1 LTDILKRVQRL
12 ERNREELA
20 WEGSFQ
26 EYLDLVMQNPRIARS
41 SHRRIYD
48 MIAAQGKEDSEGL
61 TSYRFFSQDLFGIE
75 ETLEILVEEYLK
87 PAALDMDV
95 KNRVLVL
102 VGPVGSGKSTIVS
115 LMKRGLERYSLT
127 DEGALYGIK
136 GCPMQEE
143 PLHLIPEELRD
154 SLRERG
160 IMVEG
165 TLCPS
170 CRLKVKEEY
179 GGDISRVPV
188 ERIFISEADRVGI
201 GTFVPSDP
209 KSQDIAELTGSI
221 DFSAI
226 TEYGSESD
234 PRAYRFDGEL
244 NIANRGL
251 MEFQEILKCD
261 AKFLYNLL
269 SLAQEGNFKAGRFAL
284 ISADEVVVGH
294 TNPAEYERFVKES
307 TNEAMVSRM
316 YLISVPYNLRL
327 SQEERIYRKLLGTMT
342 GKIIHFAPYALRT
355 AAMFSILTRLKDPC
369 RQDIS
374 LVKKLFLYDGQGE
387 DRYTKRDVEELRLE
401 SPREGMFGID
411 PRFVINRICSAVA
424 ANSKGCIT
432 AGEILTFL
440 KNGLAKDPLAGGG
453 DMGRWERLLFMAENE
468 YRTSVKKDLAYACI
482 SCYPDT
488 AQQVFNDYM
497 KSVSTD
503 RRGGGAS
510 KASSTE
516 KCQGFSMAV
525 DSASPDVRLMEFIEN
540 YMELSVSG
548 KKVFREELVSRRTKY
563 ASAGKSFDYAAHSG
577 LKDAVEAE
585 VLRRVLA
592 GVFPG
597 AKEGEARTRLLREA
611 LIERFGYCPLCAEAV
626 IREGAGF
633 TDH

>member
-1 LTDILKRVQRL
+1 MTDILKRAQGL
-12 ERNREELA
+12 ERNKEELA

-26 EYLDLVMQNPRIARS
+26 EYLDLVMKNPRVTRS
-41 SHRRIYD
+41 SYSRLYE
-48 MIAAQGKEDSEGL
+48 MIAAQGREESTGL
-61 TSYRFFSQDLFGIE
+61 TSFRFFSQDLFGIE
-75 ETLEILVEEYLK
+75 ETLEVLVEEYLK
-87 PAALDMDV
+87 PAALGMDV

-102 VGPVGSGKSTIVS
+102 IGPVGSGKSTIVS

-127 DEGALYGIK
+127 EEGALYGIK

-154 SLRERG
+154 SLREMG

-170 CRLKVKEEY
+170 CRLKVKQQY

-188 ERIFISEADRVGI
+188 ERVFISEADRVGI

-244 NIANRGL
+244 NKANRGL

-261 AKFLYNLL
+261 SRFLYNLL

-327 SQEERIYRKLLGTMT
+327 SQEERIYRKLLGTT
-342 GKIIHFAPYALRT
+342 AEKRIHFAPYALRA
-355 AAMFSILTRLKDPC
+355 AAMFSILTRLQDPC
-369 RQDIS
+369 RQDIT
-374 LVKKLFLYDGQGE
+374 LVKKLLLYDGQGE
-387 DRYTKRDVEELRLE
+387 DRYTKKDVEELRRE
-401 SPREGMFGID
+401 SPGEGMSGID
-411 PRFVINRICSAVA
+411 PRFVLNRICSAVA

-440 KNGLAKDPLAGGG
+440 KNGLAKHPVAGGG
-453 DMGRWERLLFMAENE
+453 DIGRWERLLFLAENE
-468 YRTSVKKDLAYACI
+468 YRAAVKKDLAHACM
-482 SCYPDT
+482 SCYPDI
-488 AQQVFNDYM
+488 AQQVFEDYM
-497 KSVSTD
+497 KCISTD
-503 RRGGGAS
+503 RRELGAS
-510 KASSTE
+510 TVFCTE
-516 KCQGFSMAV
+516 KCQDFSEAA
-525 DSASPDVRLMEFIEN
+525 DSASPDVRLMEFIEK
-540 YMELSVSG
+540 YLELSVSG
-548 KKVFREELVSRRTKY
+548 KKVFREELVSRRTRY

-585 VLRRVLA
+585 VLRRVFA
-592 GVFPG
+592 GESSGSMESEKPL
-597 AKEGEARTRLLREA
+597 RLLRET
-611 LIERFGYCPLCAEAV
+611 LIKGFGYCSLCADAV
-626 IREGAGF
+626 LCEGAC
-633 TDH
+633 